1 MNSDGSRSRAGRPRP
16 AHRAERLYCVLYLLL
31 QHKKL
36 MTRARPTHSRHSTEY
51 CRIHNEKGAC
61 LLKGQHATIR
71 LIIITPE
78 NSGVIFN
85 RKIYEIPRAGS
96 AGFMRW
102 FSTVQVDST
111 RIDIIVLVPGIY
123 SCRSRSRSK
132 FRSTAVYTH
141 GCVCT
146 HTQ

>member
-1 MNSDGSRSRAGRPRP
+1 MCTQPCV
-16 AHRAERLYCVLYLLL
+16 YTFTICVLYLLL
-31 QHKKL
+31 QHKKVI
-36 MTRARPTHSRHSTEY
+36 TRARPTHSSNSTEY
-51 CRIHNEKGAC
+51 CRIHNVKFAC

-123 SCRSRSRSK
+123 SCRSKSGRPGSSIEH
-132 FRSTAVYTH
+132 A
-141 GCVCT
+141 GCERRVN
-146 HTQ
+146 

>member
-1 MNSDGSRSRAGRPRP
+1 
-16 AHRAERLYCVLYLLL
+16 
-31 QHKKL
+31 
-36 MTRARPTHSRHSTEY
+36 MTRARPTHSSNSTEY
-51 CRIHNEKGAC
+51 CRIHNVKFAC

-123 SCRSRSRSK
+123 SCRSKSGRPGSSIEH
-132 FRSTAVYTH
+132 A
-141 GCVCT
+141 GCERRVN
-146 HTQ
+146 